1 MFDQRCVNTVSGRFW
16 LLLFLR
22 FVFRIQLANI
32 FFRLRVCECPLA
44 LWQLN
49 FWSLVSTVR
58 VLFRWKHFLYLNSC
72 FATRNSISVRYFA
85 LRFFVR
91 RDCVHK
97 SFDLTIHVKLQKTS
111 ETSKSFWALKA
122 IYSLVQCNPLL
133 KHRTIFHHGICSHVL
148 GNEKVH
154 PYHVP
159 SRKKTSPILREINSN
174 FKELAIFPRRIKG
187 IDSQKFSRIAEAIL
201 EPKIGHVTVTRV
213 CYRWWPDKPR
223 IVWRYKID
231 MMLFTYTVCLHLEQ
245 AFETVLK
252 EMKLDIDVLEE
263 TFAL

>member
-122 IYSLVQCNPLL
+122 IYSLGNAIRSWNIPQFFITVVAVTC
-133 KHRTIFHHGICSHVL
+133 
-148 GNEKVH
+148 NEKVH
-154 PYHVP
+154 AHQNP
-159 SRKKTSPILREINSN
+159 SWMKNKPN
-174 FKELAIFPRRIKG
+174 F
-187 IDSQKFSRIAEAIL
+187 
-201 EPKIGHVTVTRV
+201 TR
-213 CYRWWPDKPR
+213 D
-223 IVWRYKID
+223 
-231 MMLFTYTVCLHLEQ
+231 
-245 AFETVLK
+245 
-252 EMKLDIDVLEE
+252 
-263 TFAL
+263 